1 MNTKEVELLK
11 TLNGQENNVR
21 NKLKI
26 NKLNFINWINAF
38 RNRNTSQR
46 NTRKTKT
53 KTKTKNRVYN
63 PFKMD

>member
-53 KTKTKNRVYN
+53 KTKNRVYN